1 MRSDLVAAPAQQ
13 MEACLVDIIMDVF
26 IGDSDVF
33 LGEQTFVT
41 SNETKYLGVV
51 SEQAVND
58 VVATWTLPTVEAN
71 TDFNLFV
78 VGLGPLRPEGNNL
91 VTLLR

>member
-33 LGEQTFVT
+33 LGEKPLIT
-41 SNETKYLGVV
+41 SNEAKHLGVV
-51 SEQAVND
+51 S
-58 VVATWTLPTVEAN
+58 
-71 TDFNLFV
+71 
-78 VGLGPLRPEGNNL
+78 
-91 VTLLR
+91 